1 MVFKKYGLILGAM
14 LASFPLAAEAAGP
27 NAPVASNGE
36 EAAPVNIGRSR
47 VTRAYEGTSQTPSEK
62 AIDDALAS
70 MKGGELSSEKL
81 EWLATLTP
89 MGAPIGTESI
99 IGRDTRRPVANTTRF
114 PFRAVVLIT
123 FSTPD
128 GGARCTGWMIGDD
141 TVATAGHCVHE
152 GNGGSFYSTSSYEI
166 TPGYTGSSAPYGS
179 CNATNLYTVRGWARG
194 GRDDYDYG
202 AIKLDC
208 NIGETVGSF
217 GFYWTTN
224 SSSLKRRVK
233 VTGFPGD
240 KPMTMWFSKGRVTV
254 VQKRRVFYKNDTTGG
269 MSGSPV
275 YHGKRGCGPCST
287 AIHAYGTYNGPPYS
301 SNNHG
306 TRITRAVYRN
316 LHRWIN
322 R

>member
-1 MVFKKYGLILGAM
+1 MNFKKYALILGAM

-27 NAPVASNGE
+27 NTPVASNGE
-36 EAAPVNIGRSR
+36 EAAPISIGRSR
-47 VTRAYEGTSQTPSEK
+47 VSRSNEGTGQTLSEQ
-62 AIDDALAS
+62 AIENALAS
-70 MKGGELSSEKL
+70 NKVGELSAEKL
-81 EWLATLTP
+81 EWLATLKP
-89 MGAPIGTESI
+89 MTAPVGTESI
-99 IGRDTRRPVANTTRF
+99 IGRDTRRPVSNTTKF

-123 FSTPD
+123 FSTSS
-128 GGARCTGWMIGDD
+128 GGARCTGWMIGND

-179 CNATNLYTVRGWARG
+179 CNATSLHTVNGWANS

-208 NIGETVGSF
+208 NIGKTVGRF
-217 GFYWTTN
+217 GYYWTSN
-224 SSSLKRRVK
+224 GNALKRRVK
-233 VTGFPGD
+233 ITGFPGD
-240 KPMTMWFSKGRVTV
+240 KPLTMWFSTGRVKV

-269 MSGSPV
+269 MSGSAV
-275 YHGKRGCGPCST
+275 YHRLSGCGQCSM

-306 TRITRAVYRN
+306 TRITRSVYRN
-316 LHRWIN
+316 LKRWT
-322 R
+322 RR